1 VRVIPNGAD
10 LPDEER
16 EAPLARRWRERFL
29 ATPLKPLWVVAGRLE
44 EQKGHDLLFEALSAV
59 LRQGL
64 DFTLVV
70 AGDGSRR
77 SWLEQQALSLRLAPR
92 VQFVGQVEDV
102 GSLLAA
108 ADAVL
113 LPSRWEGLPLVLLE
127 AMARGRPIVATAV
140 GGVPDVIQDGV
151 NGTLVPPGDAAALAG
166 ALEQLHRKA
175 DRAVRMGLAAAE
187 TVREHYTWHAVVEG
201 FESVYDEVLGLAT
214 VTPEP
219 VAAPR
224 GGTR

>member
-1 VRVIPNGAD
+1 M
-10 LPDEER
+10 
-16 EAPLARRWRERFL
+16 
-29 ATPLKPLWVVAGRLE
+29 AGRLE
-44 EQKGHDLLFEALSAV
+44 EQKGHDLLFEALSTV

-70 AGDGSRR
+70 AGEGSRR

-127 AMARGRPIVATAV
+127 AMARGRPIVASAV

-151 NGTLVPPGDAAALAG
+151 NGTLVPPGDAAALAV

-175 DRAVRMGLAAAE
+175 DRAVRMGARGRDRA
-187 TVREHYTWHAVVEG
+187 R
-201 FESVYDEVLGLAT
+201 
-214 VTPEP
+214 
-219 VAAPR
+219 APP
-224 GGTR
+224 GTRWWTVSSRSTTRCWDSPR